1 MSPPPPKTLDTAKQ
15 THPSVKDYL
24 EIAEKV
30 RTGEYFREAR
40 KMYDLTIHDPMAE
53 RYMYV
58 FITAIAL
65 LILLVA
71 LGAAQG
77 LYPLKSEVPL
87 IFDTHDPV
95 EDIPHIRG
103 LLFSKSD
110 DPSEAL
116 LRFFVKHHVE
126 VREEYNIATF
136 DRNVNSVKSESTE
149 EVFRE
154 YQAQIDPRNP
164 DSPITVYQRHSKRKI
179 NIISARRLSESMEVL
194 FEAVVESR
202 VDVKKTYWRANIA
215 FKYSGVELDEKTGKV
230 KPVIF
235 IVTKYHSKRLQDAK

>member
-1 MSPPPPKTLDTAKQ
+1 MSPTPPKNLETAKR
-15 THPSVKDYL
+15 THPNVKDYL
-24 EIAEKV
+24 EISEKV

-40 KMYDLTIHDPMAE
+40 KMYDLSIHDPMAE

-58 FITAIAL
+58 FITVLAIV
-65 LILLVA
+65 ILLVA

-87 IFDTHDPV
+87 IFDTVDPV
-95 EDIPHIRG
+95 EDIPRIQG
-103 LLFSKSD
+103 LLYSKDD
-110 DPSEAL
+110 DPGEAM
-116 LRFFVKHHVE
+116 LRFIVKHYVE
-126 VREEYNIATF
+126 VREGYDIATF
-136 DRNVNSVKSESTE
+136 DRNVNSVKSQSSE

-154 YQAQIDPRNP
+154 YQSQIDPRNP
-164 DSPITVYQRHSKRKI
+164 DSPIAQYQRHSKRKI
-179 NIISARRLSESMEVL
+179 SIVSSRRLSESMEVL

-202 VDVKKTYWRANIA
+202 VDIKKSYWRANIA

-235 IVTKYHSKRLQDAK
+235 VVTKYHSKRLQDAK